1 MSSQGPPSAIIRE
14 AEKLFLFRRM
24 GLTPSP
30 SRYSNKNGNK
40 IFFFNVV
47 RKPFNNK
54 YIWYRMVFNP
64 GCALKSPGE
73 LLQNNHPCLSSTL
86 QQ

>member
-40 IFFFNVV
+40 KNFFLMLCVNLSITSIFGTEWF
-47 RKPFNNK
+47 
-54 YIWYRMVFNP
+54 
-64 GCALKSPGE
+64 
-73 LLQNNHPCLSSTL
+73 STL
-86 QQ
+86 AAH